1 MAAAAESKV
10 GKKRAI
16 SKGDP
21 PSKLLPPS
29 KRLSLG
35 KILAPPQR
43 DLSLAKSLLENFGA
57 LDQAMQTVVLEAID
71 DRLQQD
77 PLFG

>member
-1 MAAAAESKV
+1 M
-10 GKKRAI
+10 
-16 SKGDP
+16 
-21 PSKLLPPS
+21 
-29 KRLSLG
+29 
-35 KILAPPQR
+35 
-43 DLSLAKSLLENFGA
+43 AKSLLENFGA